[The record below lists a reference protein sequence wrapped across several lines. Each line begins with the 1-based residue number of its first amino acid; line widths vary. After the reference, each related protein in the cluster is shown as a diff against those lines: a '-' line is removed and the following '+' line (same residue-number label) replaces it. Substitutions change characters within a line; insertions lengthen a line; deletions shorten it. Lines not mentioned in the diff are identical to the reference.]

1 MTRLDEGE
9 EEGGGG
15 GGNQMKERFLSRHL
29 EEEESG

>member
-9 EEGGGG
+9 EEGG